1 MGLGNCSKCGNALG
15 ANAAACPKCGKK
27 QLAPGK
33 TRSLKKSFIIFFVI
47 AVIVSALIANYM
59 SRKPAAATETN
70 PVTAAE
76 NSRTTSKS
84 EPLGSSK
91 EDACKLDLHCWAK
104 KNIAAATFHCESVII
119 KKSRFNARWTDR
131 FLEPKFTHL
140 AWLDQSA
147 GTIVYIGDEVEF
159 QNAAGDYAPQIYRC
173 DFDPS
178 NQTVLQVSTIP
189 GQLKD

>member
-1 MGLGNCSKCGNALG
+1 MGLGNCNKCGNLLSTYATE
-15 ANAAACPKCGKK
+15 CQKCGKK
-27 QLAPGK
+27 QPAPGE
-33 TRSLKKSFIIFFVI
+33 TRSPKKSFIIFFAI
-47 AVIVSALIANYM
+47 TVIVSALITNYM
-59 SRKPAAATETN
+59 SRKTAAATETN
-70 PVTAAE
+70 RVTATE
-76 NSRTTSKS
+76 NSRATSESK
-84 EPLGSSK
+84 PLEENK

-104 KNIAAATFHCESVII
+104 KNVAAATPYCESAII

-131 FLEPKFTHL
+131 FLEPKFTQL

-159 QNAAGDYAPQIYRC
+159 QNAAGDYEPQIYRC

-189 GQLKD
+189 GQLQD